1 MNIKTEAKIHVFFDK
16 CINGIN
22 WNGVCLFYL
31 SCLYIPLSI
40 IFHNIIVASF
50 FHWKV
55 WLLLLALIPITGL
68 FLIFIMDTFEIFFAN
83 IKFKHDKILLCLLLL
98 KKHNSSSKLNLELNK
113 LKQAIENKSQ
123 LYNDLNKVDF
133 PYINK
138 FISRYKHYK
147 NIKFNPYI
155 NKKLKNNRIAQDD
168 LLQLSLSEP
177 NMQPFRLEHTSSFEQ
192 LDDVLENL
200 VKEQIKQKTV
210 VTNK

>member
-1 MNIKTEAKIHVFFDK
+1 MLNKRLKFTLYHFIIYH
-16 CINGIN
+16 
-22 WNGVCLFYL
+22 YL
-31 SCLYIPLSI
+31 SKTRWIFGVFWLVLLIPNVTNQLTPEKLLCLY
-40 IFHNIIVASF
+40 
-50 FHWKV
+50 
-55 WLLLLALIPITGL
+55 L
-68 FLIFIMDTFEIFFAN
+68 FLIMTFEVFECLTHVS
-83 IKFKHDKILLCLLLL
+83 FKTINLSKTSKLILSYLLL
-98 KKHNSSSKLNLELNK
+98 KKHHSSSNLNLELNK

>member
-1 MNIKTEAKIHVFFDK
+1 MLNKRLKFTLYHFIIYH
-16 CINGIN
+16 
-22 WNGVCLFYL
+22 YL
-31 SCLYIPLSI
+31 SKTRWIFGVFWLVLLIPNVTNQLTPEKLLCLY
-40 IFHNIIVASF
+40 
-50 FHWKV
+50 
-55 WLLLLALIPITGL
+55 L
-68 FLIFIMDTFEIFFAN
+68 FLIMTFEVFECLTRVS
-83 IKFKHDKILLCLLLL
+83 FKTINLSKTSKLILSYLLL
-98 KKHNSSSKLNLELNK
+98 KKHHSSSNLNLELNK